1 MVVKGVE
8 IVGERAVR
16 QQLNAKADSLLR
28 PSLLKGLRVG
38 ARVIRKE
45 VAKRTPKRSGALLR
59 ALRVRAH
66 RGKNDV
72 SWASVGV
79 SFGKNTYLNKG
90 KMVKPFYA
98 IMVHNGTVIGKDG
111 KRVRLKSY
119 KAKAYDGWSD
129 MQKARQRQAD
139 KANAKQ
145 RIKPNPFVYDAFIE
159 SYGPAAEATLE
170 KFKKMLIG

>member
-38 ARVIRKE
+38 ARVVRKE

-79 SFGKNTYLNKG
+79 SFGKNTYRYKG
-90 KMVKPFYA
+90 KMVKPCYDFM
-98 IMVHNGTVIGKDG
+98 IHNGTIVGEDG
-111 KRVRLKSY
+111 KRIRD
-119 KAKAYDGWSD
+119 AKKRAQVG
-129 MQKARQRQAD
+129 
-139 KANAKQ
+139 KQ
-145 RIKPNPFVYDAFIE
+145 RIKPNPFVYDAFVE
-159 SYGPAAEATLE
+159 SHGPAAEATLE